1 MKSFYKKSDFK
12 KGIIIVLLIIIII
25 IFAYSYYMF
34 VIQGFTTGL
43 KPVLGVNGVNIEVS
57 NNSTATIFFISSGND
72 TISSTEPFIIKIS
85 PPSGNPVTFILNK
98 VTTPINNTLM
108 TNTTIGEKIYYTIW
122 IKSVTGTKYLATNDT
137 IVISQRIGNLY
148 SPYIPISTGTTV
160 TMIYDGY
167 VGFIYQAYINFR
179 LILQGHLN
187 NEHIL
192 YNVPP
197 YGHINTNP
205 IDDIKFLNSLIFRHY
220 IY

>member
-1 MKSFYKKSDFK
+1 MKSFYKKRDFK

-43 KPVLGVNGVNIEVS
+43 KTVLGVNGVNIEVS

-179 LILQGHLN
+179 LILQGHCN

>member
-1 MKSFYKKSDFK
+1 MRSFYKKRDFK

-43 KPVLGVNGVNIEVS
+43 KTVLGVNIEVS
-57 NNSTATIFFISSGND
+57 SNSTATIFLISGGND

-98 VTTPINNTLM
+98 VATPINNTLM

-148 SPYIPISTGTTV
+148 SPYIPISNGTTV
-160 TMIYDGY
+160 TMIYHGY

-179 LILQGHLN
+179 LILQGHCN
-187 NEHIL
+187 NEYIS
-192 YNVPP
+192 YNVLP
-197 YGHINTNP
+197 YCHI
-205 IDDIKFLNSLIFRHY
+205 
-220 IY
+220 